1 MGKFHTVERRWEE
14 RNGKF
19 VVSGGKKLKTIF
31 FFILCKKVGERVPE
45 LIKYIVLCLRVDF
58 VAHFETCT

>member
-31 FFILCKKVGERVPE
+31 FLFCVKK
-45 LIKYIVLCLRVDF
+45 
-58 VAHFETCT
+58 